1 MNCRLSDRQRLY
13 GGRCLALKLSSLIKR
28 PKEKYEPNISMDIK
42 RDEAVEVKEPA
53 AVKTVDAEIPS
64 SSASAKSGAVKK
76 KPAAKKAPAK
86 KGSADKRS
94 SPAKKETAQK
104 QASAKKEAVKKTSA
118 AKKDTAG
125 KKTSSSKKDAVAK
138 QTESKKAPTAKKDTS
153 KKVPSAK
160 KETSSKQSESKKS
173 AAKKTADPKKKD
185 AKTSAAS
192 KKTKEPETSAGTLPP
207 ELKGFESRLK
217 GYAERSRL
225 SFDSETYNAVFTEY
239 MAGVFRK
246 LGYKMVMIRNDDNC
260 TITMLD
266 KDETDGP
273 ELKNK
278 FVVRCAYKRRGCA
291 DASDVVIAQADG
303 AVYRADQT
311 WCLTATE
318 FTDDAVRKSKK
329 KDARV
334 SLYNGKRLYREF
346 LSKLDRN

>member
-1 MNCRLSDRQRLY
+1 
-13 GGRCLALKLSSLIKR
+13 
-28 PKEKYEPNISMDIK
+28 MDIK
-42 RDEAVEVKEPA
+42 RKETAEAKEPVVA
-53 AVKTVDAEIPS
+53 KTADAEIPS
-64 SSASAKSGAVKK
+64 KSASAKSSAVKK

-86 KGSADKRS
+86 KESVDKKS
-94 SPAKKETAQK
+94 SP
-104 QASAKKEAVKKTSA
+104 

-125 KKTSSSKKDAVAK
+125 KKTTSSKKDTAAK
-138 QTESKKAPTAKKDTS
+138 QTGSKKAPAAKKDIS
-153 KKVPSAK
+153 KKASSAK
-160 KETSSKQSESKKS
+160 KEASSKQSESGKS

-185 AKTSAAS
+185 SKSSGVA
-192 KKTKEPETSAGTLPP
+192 KKTKEPGTSAGTLPP

-217 GYAERSRL
+217 GYAERSRM

-239 MAGVFRK
+239 IAGVFRK
-246 LGYKMVMIRNDDNC
+246 LGYKMVMIRSDDNC

-273 ELKNK
+273 DLKNK

-346 LSKLDRN
+346 LSKLDQN